1 VVVGLA
7 RLEVGEGRPDGGG
20 VAEAVDEGEG
30 GGAFGWGAGDGVCDP
45 GVGLWDCLLEI
56 ALLTDDSRGGLT
68 VPFMAKMKTIRKR
81 EKYLA
86 PLFSANMKMK
96 HPVSTIGTGYMKN
109 QKRLPTRSL
118 ASECRRD
125 QMTMKTYGG
134 AARRRLVTLFG

>member
-1 VVVGLA
+1 MSV
-7 RLEVGEGRPDGGG
+7 RLFIR
-20 VAEAVDEGEG
+20 
-30 GGAFGWGAGDGVCDP
+30 DGVT
-45 GVGLWDCLLEI
+45 
-56 ALLTDDSRGGLT
+56 LTDAKGGLT
-68 VPFMAKMKTIRKR
+68 VPFMANMKTMRNR

-86 PLFSANMKMK
+86 PLFTANMKMK

-118 ASECRRD
+118 ASECRSD

>member
-1 VVVGLA
+1 MELA
-7 RLEVGEGRPDGGG
+7 IQAYV
-20 VAEAVDEGEG
+20 
-30 GGAFGWGAGDGVCDP
+30 
-45 GVGLWDCLLEI
+45 CLLSVNAHFQRAERSI
-56 ALLTDDSRGGLT
+56 GKLT

-118 ASECRRD
+118 ASE
-125 QMTMKTYGG
+125 
-134 AARRRLVTLFG
+134 